1 MKNRIKVIAAAVSL
15 LPAFVFSDEPATG
28 WKQTAAG
35 TYSYNDPQNWVD
47 GEINGIFGD
56 ELVLE
61 GDQNITFSEDTVLN
75 DGLKINCSL
84 SEKKITFA
92 SDTTDK
98 RTITV
103 SGNIDSTSL
112 GEVILD
118 KTLQLDLGGAIRT
131 ITSENTMRL
140 NAVISSG
147 GLVFKNK
154 GVVVLSGENTYSAGT
169 WLMGP
174 GRVRVNNN
182 YVFGKDGTELHIC
195 EGAVLDCGRKNSTY
209 KLSSHKLFFNGD
221 FTIGI
226 TTKDLG
232 NIDFQKSIIYVMRPV
247 TITALRYQF
256 LFGGQLAE
264 DSKYDMSDITFVG
277 DSAYPPK
284 LYFSSELMSASKCT
298 FKDISLMLYAEDY
311 KSCDGTFFVEG
322 GSISLS
328 DSYSLSN
335 ATIVAKKSTVNISS
349 SSAGTHKI
357 AQKLIM
363 KSGKLSI
370 SGVEMASVRY
380 EIGGELVF
388 EPANGTVLIDIKKP
402 TEGTVELVANEISAK
417 NVFVA
422 VSTDTL
428 AHLGGDLRIISRQNV
443 ETIGESQN
451 SEGVVPWMRGADGS
465 IMTYN
470 LEVGFKQ
477 LSSPK
482 IYSESYED
490 FKFASEGENA
500 VFSGVITNVFTS
512 EQMANSLDIKGTGTA
527 VDNQPVV
534 LSSDDAAKLT
544 LSSGALNL
552 YSKCE
557 SAAAR
562 FEVPVDF
569 GDNTGYISIYAA
581 YKRLDFTGAIHGNK
595 GLVVGHLGQDIT
607 QNKDNKGL
615 LLKNFAS
622 DYEGD
627 VYIYGGVQPCGKGV
641 FPYGDRKGNLYLYGY
656 LTFPKAAC
664 EVRINGLFGSGGI
677 LHLGS
682 NRGDL
687 YIGADGADGNFEGFF
702 ETGTGSNFGIYK
714 IGKGKQRFAN
724 TLATKYDLCINE
736 GTLQIDGAIA
746 LDPRYSIIV
755 SAGATFEGSFES
767 KANINLNS
775 GSVLAPGSAEK
786 PNVPSYISNGK
797 SLEIADG
804 AKLRFYVSA
813 DRASQLI
820 LQEGCQITG
829 TAVTVPVNVDCNID
843 KAGQWLLLEA
853 DSFSGKN
860 FEMQNRIQGSSLEVR
875 QILEDDVI
883 VREQLW
889 LVKRKGFSIIV
900 R

>member
-1 MKNRIKVIAAAVSL
+1 MKNSIKVIVALVSF

-28 WKQTAAG
+28 WKQTAEG

-47 GEINGIFGD
+47 GEINGIFGN

-61 GDQNITFSEDTVLN
+61 GDQKITFSEDTVLN

-169 WLMGP
+169 WLIGP

-221 FTIGI
+221 FTIGT

-247 TITALRYQF
+247 TITALRYEF

-298 FKDISLMLYAEDY
+298 FKDISLRLYAEDY

-335 ATIVAKKSTVNISS
+335 ATIVAEKSTVNISS

-402 TEGTVELVANEISAK
+402 TEGTVELIAKEITSK

-422 VSTDTL
+422 VDSGAL
-428 AHLGGDLRIISRQNV
+428 AALGGDLKIFSEGGI

-451 SEGVVPWMRGADGS
+451 SEGVVPWIRGSDGS
-465 IMTYN
+465 IMSYN
-470 LEVGFKQ
+470 AEVGFKQ

-482 IYSESYED
+482 IYSESFED
-490 FKFASEGENA
+490 FKFLSEGENA
-500 VFSGVITNVFTS
+500 VFSGIVTNVFSS
-512 EQMANSLDIKGTGTA
+512 EQIANSLDIKGTGTA
-527 VDNQPVV
+527 ADNQPVV
-534 LSSDDAAKLT
+534 LSSGESAKLK

-656 LTFPKAAC
+656 LTFPKAVC

-702 ETGTGSNFGIYK
+702 ETSTGSNFGIYK

-724 TLATKYDLCINE
+724 SLATKYDLCINE

-746 LDPRYSIIV
+746 LDYRYSIIV